1 MTSALQYPWQHE
13 FVIQHTQRL
22 LRSFQHWTGRS
33 LLAPAAT
40 PAATAQALFQAPF
53 VVVSHGTQTNPIF
66 NYGNQTALDLWE
78 FDWSTFTQM
87 PSRYSAEPDERRDR
101 AQLLAAAKTQGY
113 SRNYQGI
120 RISRTGKRFRVVNVT
135 LWEVLDETNH
145 SCGQAATFDQWEFL

>member
-1 MTSALQYPWQHE
+1 MTFALESPWQHE
-13 FVIQHTQRL
+13 VAIQHTQRL

-53 VVVSHGTQTNPIF
+53 VVVSHGTQTDPIF

-78 FDWSTFTQM
+78 LDWPTFTQT
-87 PSRYSAEPDERRDR
+87 PSRSTAEPEEHRDR
-101 AQLLAAAKTQGY
+101 EQLLQNAKTHGY
-113 SRNYQGI
+113 ISDYQGI
-120 RISRTGKRFRVVNVT
+120 RISCTGRRFRIANVI

-145 SCGQAATFDQWEFL
+145 RCGQAATFDQWEFL